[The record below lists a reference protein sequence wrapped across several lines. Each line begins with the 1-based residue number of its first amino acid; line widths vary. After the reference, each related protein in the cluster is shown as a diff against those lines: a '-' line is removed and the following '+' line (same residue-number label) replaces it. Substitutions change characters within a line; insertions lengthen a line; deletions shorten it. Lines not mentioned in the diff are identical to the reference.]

1 MIDQR
6 VNLMDVEAAAY
17 DDPSDSTYDNSF
29 TNENEDAGFYTAAAA
44 GSGSSGGVR
53 GATAGGKFRPPRKG
67 SMTLIRSGLSALR
80 QKQQQ
85 HRRSLPDIY
94 HDDHNNNN
102 SSSDDDDSDDSDDDH
117 EVKRKSHSM
126 SFLMR
131 MGDDNTKDKDNNS
144 SKDNSDSSGNSGSRN
159 SNSNSNSN
167 SSSSGEFHKSA
178 FEFEQ
183 GLMRV
188 RAKRNAELWWKRMKV
203 LVGLC
208 LIAMAVIAVVA
219 ANRDDKT
226 TSSDVAGTGT
236 DSTSRTAGT
245 ITVPELV
252 AIGRQGSDASA
263 ATARGATVKGM
274 VAPPLPPTTTPVDI
288 QRRTFDLRYV
298 VDKVILSGQPNHH
311 HLMDTNARS
320 TQKAVE
326 WMTGHDVVSM
336 KLLDHYRN
344 SHHQSH
350 THHLRGRRRRRRT
363 LQQQQQQTEHS
374 FAAFGPHVSH
384 HYEMDHDDIQQTS
397 QIMNRYIPAVA
408 YFEKNPTV
416 SAKTVV
422 H

>member
-1 MIDQR
+1 MASHSKSKSCSGLDLGDLLKDNDTEANSKSNNSNSKTGLLQKKSSNSDSNNAVDRLPTRKSFTQANPNANATATATNRLMTTRASFTQANPNNANNSATASSSNAFPTRASIHGLQMIDQR

-44 GSGSSGGVR
+44 AGSGSSGGVR
-53 GATAGGKFRPPRKG
+53 GVTAGGKFRPPRKG

-188 RAKRNAELWWKRMKV
+188 RAKRNAELWWKRMKI

-226 TSSDVAGTGT
+226 TSSDVASTGT

-263 ATARGATVKGM
+263 ATARGATS
-274 VAPPLPPTTTPVDI
+274 
-288 QRRTFDLRYV
+288 REWW
-298 VDKVILSGQPNHH
+298 HH
-311 HLMDTNARS
+311 HYHQRLPQSTFNAAPS
-320 TQKAVE
+320 T
-326 WMTGHDVVSM
+326 
-336 KLLDHYRN
+336 
-344 SHHQSH
+344 
-350 THHLRGRRRRRRT
+350 
-363 LQQQQQQTEHS
+363 
-374 FAAFGPHVSH
+374 
-384 HYEMDHDDIQQTS
+384 
-397 QIMNRYIPAVA
+397 
-408 YFEKNPTV
+408 
-416 SAKTVV
+416 
-422 H
+422 